1 MSGAVAAHAAYN
13 GSGTQGLAVTDRST
27 DSDVMSVFWNKNNVV
42 KQLVHGSSI
51 MEIPPTG
58 NGGSLSSGGNQIFT
72 VNDDIDAI
80 GDLYLQITTSGNS
93 SSKTVKAFDLVN
105 CIKRIEFRVG
115 NQIWQ
120 TLEGDDINALNLT
133 EMSEEAFESYVLHMS
148 GGISSNGTR
157 NALVPAAGNSTV
169 TTSSNVT
176 GVIRIP
182 CLTRTLG
189 PKFSKF
195 TDISEGAYM
204 LAGASAQKVQI
215 KVTMKSS
222 MAGGTLITQ
231 SGISF
236 SLKLFGQCMVMCNE
250 ERQYVRGASASTP
263 VSGLAKRIKM
273 TQNSTTNVA
282 TGTFD
287 SNEATVNIDLDQFS
301 LYCSHL
307 VIQVIPGTTT
317 EQASIKTAELKLNS
331 TSFSGELDGGLL
343 TGAAADSLGLYANGT
358 RGETG
363 VNRFAN
369 CYIFPLASRAYSG
382 SSVPLNRFDNI
393 RLTLG
398 LVRSG
403 ATDVTVNVTCVGQT
417 TALYLKNAASL
428 AMY

>member
-13 GSGTQGLAVTDRST
+13 GSGTQGLAV
-27 DSDVMSVFWNKNNVV
+27 SDKNLAGSDIMSVFWNKNNVV
-42 KQLVHGSSI
+42 KQLIHGSSI

-80 GDLYLQITTSGNS
+80 GDLYLQITTSGIS
-93 SSKTVKAFDLVN
+93 GSKTLKAFDLVN
-105 CIKRIEFRVG
+105 CIKRIEFKVG

-133 EMSEEAFESYVLHMS
+133 EMSEEAFESYTLHMS
-148 GGISSNGTR
+148 GGIAATGTR
-157 NALVPAAGNSTV
+157 NAVVPTANNTLV
-169 TTSSNVT
+169 TTSANVS
-176 GVIRIP
+176 GVLRIP

-189 PKFSKF
+189 PKFAKF
-195 TDISEGAYM
+195 TDVSEGAYM

-222 MAGGTLITQ
+222 LSGGTLVQQ

-236 SLKLFGQCMVMCNE
+236 SLKLFGQCMVMCNA
-250 ERQYVRGASASTP
+250 ERLYVRGRSASSP
-263 VSGLAKRIKM
+263 PAGLAKRIKM
-273 TQNSTTNVA
+273 TQNSTTSLASFN
-282 TGTFD
+282 GE
-287 SNEATVNIDLDQFS
+287 STVNIDLDQFS
-301 LYCSHL
+301 LYGSHL
-307 VIQVIPGTTT
+307 VIQVIATDTAKR
-317 EQASIKTAELKLNS
+317 ASIKTAELKLNS
-331 TSFSGELDGGLL
+331 TSFSGELDGALL
-343 TGAAADSLGLYANGT
+343 TGAAADSLGLYANGS

-363 VNRFAN
+363 VNRSAN
-369 CYIFPLASRAYSG
+369 CYIFPLASRAYGG

-398 LVRSG
+398 LITSG
-403 ATDVTVNVTCVGQT
+403 ATAVTVNVTCVGQT
-417 TALYLKNAASL
+417 TALYLNNAASL